1 MNEEIFKA
9 LMHFVVK
16 EARKITEDQE
26 ALKVKCLYKEWD
38 KQIGREI
45 QVGEYIQYDNQL
57 YRVLQAHTVQEDWK
71 PGVGTESLFIK
82 IDVEHKGTIDD
93 PIPFKVNMGVFKDKY
108 YIEDNILY
116 VCTRD
121 SEIALQ
127 QKASELI
134 NIYFRVY
141 APQED
146 NNQEE
151 ENKGNGNDNNED
163 ENKGENAEGTLENP
177 IVVTDAS
184 QGISYELDKYY
195 KEGEV
200 VYKCTRAETLYFLP
214 SALVG
219 NYFEIA

>member
-1 MNEEIFKA
+1 MNEEIFRA

-16 EARKITEDQE
+16 EARKITDDQE

-57 YRVLQAHTVQEDWK
+57 YKVLQTHTVQEDWK

-93 PIPFKVNMGVFKDKY
+93 PIPFKVNMEVFKNKY

-134 NIYFRVY
+134 NIYFEVY
-141 APQED
+141 VIQQGNEG
-146 NNQEE
+146 NNEGNTDDVI
-151 ENKGNGNDNNED
+151 ENKE
-163 ENKGENAEGTLENP
+163 EGTLENP

-200 VYKCTRAETLYFLP
+200 VYKCTRAEVLYFLP

-219 NYFEIA
+219 NYFEIV

>member
-16 EARKITEDQE
+16 EARKITDDQE

-38 KQIGREI
+38 KQIGKEI

-57 YRVLQAHTVQEDWK
+57 YKVLQAHTVQEDWK

-93 PIPFKVNMGVFKDKY
+93 PIPFKVNMEVFKDKY

-134 NIYFRVY
+134 NIYFEVY
-141 APQED
+141 VIQQGNEG
-146 NNQEE
+146 NNEGNADDIV
-151 ENKGNGNDNNED
+151 ENKE
-163 ENKGENAEGTLENP
+163 EGTLENP

-195 KEGEV
+195 KEGEI

-219 NYFEIA
+219 NYFEIV

>member
-16 EARKITEDQE
+16 EARKITDDQE

-93 PIPFKVNMGVFKDKY
+93 PIPFKVNMEVFKDKY

-134 NIYFRVY
+134 NIYFEVY
-141 APQED
+141 VIQQGNED
-146 NNQEE
+146 NNEGNVDDVV
-151 ENKGNGNDNNED
+151 ENKE
-163 ENKGENAEGTLENP
+163 EGTLENP

-200 VYKCTRAETLYFLP
+200 VYKCIRAETLYFLP

-219 NYFEIA
+219 NYFEIV

>member
-16 EARKITEDQE
+16 EARKITDDQE

-93 PIPFKVNMGVFKDKY
+93 PIPFKVNMEVFKNKY

-134 NIYFRVY
+134 NIYFEVY
-141 APQED
+141 VIQQGNE
-146 NNQEE
+146 NNNE
-151 ENKGNGNDNNED
+151 ENADD
-163 ENKGENAEGTLENP
+163 VVENKEEGTLENP

-219 NYFEIA
+219 NYFEIV

>member
-16 EARKITEDQE
+16 EARKITDDQE

-93 PIPFKVNMGVFKDKY
+93 PIPFKVNMEVFKDKY

-134 NIYFRVY
+134 NIYFEVY
-141 APQED
+141 VIQQGNED
-146 NNQEE
+146 NNEGNVDDVV
-151 ENKGNGNDNNED
+151 ENKE
-163 ENKGENAEGTLENP
+163 EGTLENP

-219 NYFEIA
+219 NYFEIVIK